1 MKEHGYLWHIGERLA
16 IFIDYSRAFVSF
28 VWIIA
33 YYNCEDLYVC
43 GIFGYLQGFSPLI
56 FIADKRDVTVNSYVL
71 CKTQEGR
78 MKVTEKDLYV
88 TLSYGKF

>member
-28 VWIIA
+28 VWIFA
-33 YYNCEDLYVC
+33 YYNTFVAC
-43 GIFGYLQGFSPLI
+43 GFSPLI